1 MTTNRREFIE
11 RLGATAVVGALPLT
25 SLHASDLLAR
35 HASPAGAWDMSWM
48 AKVRAK
54 PHKAIFDIPEVDSG
68 YGVWRAG
75 MWEPQHNEALG
86 SKPAD
91 VITVVVLRH
100 SGIAL
105 AFNQDYWAANKLGA
119 AEHALHPI
127 TQQSTDQNPAL
138 LTSTNGG
145 GVPAMVDG
153 FVLPALLARGSVV
166 LACNV
171 ALGFHAAGM
180 AKQNNISEDEALK
193 RATAA
198 LLPGIKIQP
207 SGVFACV
214 AAQEA
219 GCQYVRA
226 S

>member
-11 RLGATAVVGALPLT
+11 RLGATAVVGALPLA
-25 SLHASDLLAR
+25 SLRTSDLLAMPAA
-35 HASPAGAWDMSWM
+35 ASTWDTSWM

-54 PHKAIFDIPEVDSG
+54 AHKAIFDVPAIDSG
-68 YGVWRAG
+68 YGIWRAG
-75 MWEPQHNEALG
+75 MWESQHNEALG
-86 SKPAD
+86 SKPTD
-91 VITVVVLRH
+91 MITVLVLRH
-100 SGIAL
+100 DGIAL

-119 AEHALHPI
+119 ETKALHPI
-127 TQQSTDQNPAL
+127 TQQSTDMNPAL
-138 LTSTNGG
+138 LTSAAG
-145 GVPAMVDG
+145 GVPAMADP
-153 FVLPALLARGSVV
+153 FALPAQIAHGTVV

-171 ALGFHAAGM
+171 ALGFHAQGM
-180 AKQNNISEDEALK
+180 AQQNNISVDEAMT
-193 RATAA
+193 RAKAA
-198 LLPGIKIQP
+198 LLPGITIQP